1 MLKVAFFTNDL
12 KNVDAHFGSG
22 EQFAVY
28 GVHDKGYNLLEIIQT
43 GEERTEGRVE
53 MLQHEHIDI
62 MYCVEIGPAA
72 AAKVVNGKIFPIK
85 YKEVVSIQDELSKL
99 QSMIAINPP
108 PFIKKILDAKGYGD
122 E

>member
-1 MLKVAFFTNDL
+1 MVKVAFFTNDL
-12 KNVDAHFGSG
+12 KNIDAHFGSG

-28 GVHDKGYNLLEIIQT
+28 DVDANGYSLHGVIPT

-53 MLQHEHIDI
+53 MLINEHVDI

-85 YKEVVSIQDELSKL
+85 YKQVVNIEDELEKL
-99 QSMIAINPP
+99 TSMMATNPP
-108 PFIKKILDAKGYGD
+108 PFIKKILEARA
-122 E
+122 

>member
-1 MLKVAFFTNDL
+1 MVKVAFFTNDL
-12 KNVDAHFGSG
+12 KNIDAHFGSG

-28 GVHDKGYNLLEIIQT
+28 DVAAEGFALSGVVST

-53 MLQHEHIDI
+53 LLQNEHVDI

-85 YKEVVSIQDELSKL
+85 YKEVVNIEAELTKL
-99 QSMIAINPP
+99 QSMIATNPP
-108 PFIKKILDAKGYGD
+108 PFIKKILEARG
-122 E
+122 